1 MKINLKDDIPVQ
13 AAYIEYLNKNW
24 IAHSDSSY
32 SSPVAVVRKKMEP
45 SNDAVIIVI

>member
-32 SSPVAVVRKKMEP
+32 SSPVVVVRKKVEP
-45 SNDAVIIVI
+45 SNHVVIIVI